1 MSSNQEGAPRRA
13 WVGKGK
19 NVASRRWG
27 VREKGSE
34 QAQGF
39 GGQEALVHLSHSRRS
54 ETNTFPEPRP
64 STAIFQ
70 APRRA
75 LTGRHQLQEEC
86 LLCVVPL
93 PQLPHDVAFP
103 AGGRGPGTAGSSHR
117 LSLPP
122 APSAPGPKQELAGRG
137 GASRGL
143 PDVRGGGRVGLRWGI
158 PGLYQERIWG
168 RTERDRHEKRPQGLH
183 HRVPYKEFLPNWGL
197 QLLSGV
203 ISRTPGQSLCGSF
216 PHAYWCTPQA
226 EPPGQCSLTP

>member
-143 PDVRGGGRVGLRWGI
+143 PDVRGRGAGRAAVGNPRVVPRAYLGENRTRPSREAA
-158 PGLYQERIWG
+158 PGSTSQGALQRI
-168 RTERDRHEKRPQGLH
+168 
-183 HRVPYKEFLPNWGL
+183 
-197 QLLSGV
+197 
-203 ISRTPGQSLCGSF
+203 
-216 PHAYWCTPQA
+216 
-226 EPPGQCSLTP
+226 LT